1 MYVGNYDFISGV
13 DLPGELN
20 PRDVLV
26 KADAH
31 LMRAVERERRLAAA
45 GYPGAVEHLAL
56 LLGEDMETPHAA
68 GLAITAA

>member
-1 MYVGNYDFISGV
+1 MYIGAYDPIGGV

-26 KADAH
+26 KADTH
-31 LMRAVERERRLAAA
+31 LARAVKRERRLAAQ

-56 LLGEDMETPHAA
+56 LLGEDMQTPHAA